1 MELFWQ
7 QQPQG
12 QSLNLPVE
20 MGDGERQGLAKTRGA
35 VRQQQLFA
43 SKQGPHC
50 CSSAREDGFY
60 SRKAAGAQMPVPAE
74 RTPTLRSPQQG
85 FAG

>member
-1 MELFWQ
+1 MELFCH
-7 QQPQG
+7 QQPQD
-12 QSLNLPVE
+12 QSLNLSVKV
-20 MGDGERQGLAKTRGA
+20 GDGELQGLAEARCA

-50 CSSAREDGFY
+50 CSTAREDGFY
-60 SRKAAGAQMPVPAE
+60 SRKVAGAQMPIPAE
-74 RTPTLRSPQQG
+74 CTPTLHSPKQG